1 MKKLACILAL
11 SSAFVSFNAHAWG
24 NDGHRAVGA
33 IADQLIK
40 GSNAEKQVQA
50 LLLPGESLAGVASW
64 ADCVKGTFCGPQT
77 EEMVAYTTANPLHSE
92 YHYTDVPYQ
101 LPHYEDKAVGTHGHD
116 IVQTLKQCI
125 AVLQGK
131 GDATTNPH
139 NFTPRQAL
147 LMLTHLTGDIAQ
159 PLHVGEGYV
168 GKSGG
173 FVVPT
178 QKQLDD
184 KEAFGTSGGNNLQ
197 LDDIKLTQ
205 KSGELIP
212 AAPAE
217 DKPAATPATP
227 ATPARPAQTTRAF
240 HSYWDTT
247 VVNYAFR
254 RIGARTP
261 EQFAQMVIASNPVV
275 APSSGDVVSWPY
287 QWADQTLTVSKLAYT
302 DVVPGAMTQQTSK
315 KGEVYNV
322 WPLAIPDNYPVPSSA
337 AAKAQLIQGG
347 YHLAAV
353 LKAIWP

>member
-1 MKKLACILAL
+1 MKKLVCILAL

-40 GSNAEKQVQA
+40 GSNAGQQVQA
-50 LLLPGESLAGVASW
+50 LLLPSESLAGIASW
-64 ADCVKGTFCGPQT
+64 ADCVKGTYCGPQT
-77 EEMVAYTTANPLHSE
+77 PEMVAYTTANPKHSE
-92 YHYTDVPYQ
+92 YHYTDVPFQ
-101 LPHYEDKAVGTHGHD
+101 LSHYEDNGVGTHGHD

-131 GDATTNPH
+131 GDAVTNPH

-147 LMLTHLTGDIAQ
+147 LMLTHLSGDITQ

-168 GKSGG
+168 GKNGG

-184 KEAFGTSGGNNLQ
+184 KEAFPSTGGNNLQ
-197 LDDIKLTQ
+197 LDDAKLTANSAQ
-205 KSGELIP
+205 LIP
-212 AAPAE
+212 AD
-217 DKPAATPATP
+217 DKPAKPQA
-227 ATPARPAQTTRAF
+227 TRAF

-261 EQFAQMVIASNPVV
+261 EQFAQMVIAGNPAVE
-275 APSSGDVVSWPY
+275 PNSGDPVTWPY
-287 QWADQTLTVSKLAYT
+287 QWADQTLVVAKLAYT
-302 DVVPGAMTQQTSK
+302 DVVPGPMAQQTSK
-315 KGEVYNV
+315 SSGEVYNV

-337 AAKAQLIQGG
+337 VAKEQLIRGG

>member
-1 MKKLACILAL
+1 MNKLACILAL
-11 SSAFVSFNAHAWG
+11 SGAFVSFNAHAWG

-50 LLLPGESLAGVASW
+50 LLLPGESLAKVASW
-64 ADCVKGTFCGPQT
+64 ADCVKGTYCGPQT
-77 EEMVAYTTANPLHSE
+77 EEMVAYTTANPKHSE
-92 YHYTDVPYQ
+92 YHYTDVPFQ
-101 LPHYEDKAVGTHGHD
+101 LSHYEDHGVGTTDHD

-147 LMLTHLTGDIAQ
+147 LMLTHLSGDIAQ

-168 GKSGG
+168 GKHGG

-184 KEAFGTSGGNNLQ
+184 KEAFATQGGNNLL
-197 LDDIKLTQ
+197 LDDIKLTA
-205 KSGELIP
+205 KSSELIP
-212 AAPAE
+212 AAPA
-217 DKPAATPATP
+217 DDSKPATP
-227 ATPARPAQTTRAF
+227 PRAPQTTRAF

-254 RIGARTP
+254 RIGARNP
-261 EQFAQMVIASNPVV
+261 EQFAQMVIAGEPVV
-275 APSSGDVVSWPY
+275 APNSGDPVTWPY
-287 QWADQTLTVSKLAYT
+287 QWADQTLVVAKLAYA
-302 DVVPGAMTQQTSK
+302 DVVPGAMAQQTSRN
-315 KGEVYNV
+315 GEVYNV